1 MYLTH
6 EEYKAMGGNLDNST
20 FSRFEY
26 KTRKIIDAYTFGRL
40 QKENKYSDNVKRC
53 MFELVE
59 LIYNNGDKIV
69 TSVSVD
75 GYSESYKEFN
85 QVEYGVIIKDYLF
98 GETNQKGENLLY
110 CGVL

>member
-1 MYLTH
+1 MYLTYV
-6 EEYKAMGGNLDNST
+6 EYKTWGGNLDNST
-20 FSRFEY
+20 FSRIEY
-26 KTRKIIDAYTFGRL
+26 KAEKIMDAYTFNRL
-40 QKENKYSDNVKRC
+40 QNDNVFSESVKRC

-59 LIYNNGDKIV
+59 LLHNNGDKVV

-98 GETNQKGENLLY
+98 GETNQQGENLLY

>member
-6 EEYKAMGGNLDNST
+6 EEYKTWGGNLDNST
-20 FSRFEY
+20 FSRFECRA
-26 KTRKIIDAYTFGRL
+26 RKIIDAYTFNRL
-40 QKENKYSDNVKRC
+40 QNDTQYRENIKRC

-59 LIYNNGDKIV
+59 LIHNNGDKVV

-85 QVEYGVIIKDYLF
+85 QAEYGVIIKDYLF

-110 CGVL
+110 CGVA

>member
-6 EEYKAMGGNLDNST
+6 GEYEAWGGNLDNST
-20 FSRFEY
+20 FSRIEY
-26 KTRKIIDAYTFGRL
+26 KAEKIIDAYTFNRL
-40 QKENKYSDNVKRC
+40 QDDTVFSESVKRC

-59 LIYNNGDKIV
+59 LLHDNGDKVV

-98 GETNQKGENLLY
+98 GETNQQGENLLY

>member
-1 MYLTH
+1 MYLTYV
-6 EEYKAMGGNLDNST
+6 EYKTWGGNLDNST
-20 FSRFEY
+20 FSRIAY
-26 KTRKIIDAYTFGRL
+26 KAEKIMDAYTFNRL
-40 QKENKYSDNVKRC
+40 QNDNVFSENVKRC

-59 LIYNNGDKIV
+59 LLHNNGDKVV

-85 QVEYGVIIKDYLF
+85 QVEYGVMIKDCLF
-98 GETNQKGENLLY
+98 GETNQQGENLLY

>member
-1 MYLTH
+1 MYLTYAD
-6 EEYKAMGGNLDNST
+6 YKIWGGNLENST
-20 FSRFEY
+20 FSRIEY
-26 KTRKIIDAYTFGRL
+26 KAEKIMDSYTFNRLQHDDAYS
-40 QKENKYSDNVKRC
+40 ENVKRC

-59 LIYNNGDKIV
+59 LIHNNGEKIV

-85 QVEYGVIIKDYLF
+85 PVEYGAIIKDYLF
-98 GETNQKGENLLY
+98 GETNQQGENLLY

>member
-1 MYLTH
+1 MYLTYD
-6 EEYKAMGGNLDNST
+6 EYKVWGGNLDDST
-20 FSRFEY
+20 FSRIEY
-26 KTRKIIDAYTFGRL
+26 KAEKIMDSYTFNRL
-40 QKENKYSDNVKRC
+40 QNDTEYSENVKRC

-59 LIYNNGDKIV
+59 LIHNNGDKVV

-98 GETNQKGENLLY
+98 GEMNQQGENLLY
-110 CGVL
+110 CGVM